1 MIEIV
6 WNILADG
13 LFAAVAAVG
22 FGAISDPPMRAFPRI
37 ALLAAVGH
45 ALRFTLMTYFSVD
58 IATGSLCASLTIGF
72 GSMLFTHRIHCPT
85 TVMSIPALLPMIP
98 GMYAYKSMFSII
110 MFFQKID
117 DATAGT
123 AYLDSALRN
132 GMITVFVILM
142 LAAGATL
149 PILMMPSK
157 AYTMTR
163 RRVYPSQQNND

>member
-1 MIEIV
+1 MTGIV

-13 LFAAVAAVG
+13 LFAAIAAIG

-37 ALLAAVGH
+37 ALLAAAGH
-45 ALRFTLMTYFSVD
+45 ALRYTLMTYFGVD

-72 GSMLFTHRIHCPT
+72 GSMLLGRRIHCPT

-117 DATAGT
+117 DTAAGT

-132 GMITVFVILM
+132 GVTTVFVILM

-149 PILMMPSK
+149 PILMFPNK

-163 RRVYPSQQNND
+163 RRDYSRQQ

>member
-1 MIEIV
+1 M
-6 WNILADG
+6 
-13 LFAAVAAVG
+13 
-22 FGAISDPPMRAFPRI
+22 RI
-37 ALLAAVGH
+37 AYDRFRQH
-45 ALRFTLMTYFSVD
+45 ALRSPHTLPHHRHVD
-58 IATGSLCASLTIGF
+58 TGAAAHDT
-72 GSMLFTHRIHCPT
+72 
-85 TVMSIPALLPMIP
+85 

-117 DATAGT
+117 DATVGT

>member
-1 MIEIV
+1 MMEIV
-6 WNILADG
+6 WNILSDG
-13 LFAAVAAVG
+13 LFAAIAAIG

-37 ALLAAVGH
+37 AILAAAGH
-45 ALRFTLMTYFSVD
+45 ALRYTLMTYFDVD

-72 GSMLFTHRIHCPT
+72 GSMMLGRRIHCPT

-98 GMYAYKSMFSII
+98 GMFAYKSMFSII
-110 MFFQKID
+110 MFFQRLENTA
-117 DATAGT
+117 DATV
-123 AYLDSALRN
+123 YLEAALRN

-149 PILMMPSK
+149 PILMFPSK

-163 RRVYPSQQNND
+163 RREYPQQQNSI

>member
-1 MIEIV
+1 MGKLKYLI
-6 WNILADG
+6 
-13 LFAAVAAVG
+13 
-22 FGAISDPPMRAFPRI
+22 RRI
-37 ALLAAVGH
+37 A
-45 ALRFTLMTYFSVD
+45 
-58 IATGSLCASLTIGF
+58 
-72 GSMLFTHRIHCPT
+72 
-85 TVMSIPALLPMIP
+85 
-98 GMYAYKSMFSII
+98 GMNYRQ
-110 MFFQKID
+110 FFQKID
-117 DATAGT
+117 DATVGT